1 MGLSNRDE
9 SRVPIRTSV
18 TKTPKRDTAALPA
31 RVQKAGLF
39 TAFAGMGGT
48 ASIVPALIPLA
59 AHNANNPLSEY
70 LGAVP
75 ALFFGLMTGVL
86 LSSLLLRMI
95 TAATILCAG
104 SLLQAAALIAI
115 AVAPDGAA
123 FTVSAVAAGMG
134 FGLCEA
140 SGSILARVLAGK
152 GTTGL
157 LAALTGTV
165 AVVAALGPLLIVTG
179 LLGGTAVP
187 LLAAAALGHVTTAAL
202 FLSTAKSGGG
212 APRAVDASSDPA
224 GTSRSA
230 LFLLLAPVSAALFLY
245 VGVET
250 VFAGWSAVIPAEALA
265 LDATAAAAGTSA
277 FWVLMAIGR
286 YSAWF
291 ILKSTVT
298 PSTLLVSACTLA
310 VAGFAVAGVLRQEHP
325 EAALMTTGM
334 AIACLGPMYSLIL
347 GIGLT
352 RVRVEDAKK
361 AVGLLVACGAAG
373 GACTPAALLA
383 FTPRPGNSGVF
394 LTAAALTAAI
404 ALLIVRPR
412 PKDIAPFHPTEP
424 ENKMAVLHDIEESLA
439 SKEPTAPPS
448 WTNAHLALVNENVV
462 LHSGAGVLQGAWHS
476 QDSDE
481 ILLVL
486 SGQCTVET
494 GEGALTAGAGQLI
507 RISAHEPHRVS
518 TGEETVLVAIEGSA
532 ALRTPLSGPVA

>member
-1 MGLSNRDE
+1 M
-9 SRVPIRTSV
+9 
-18 TKTPKRDTAALPA
+18 ALPG

-48 ASIVPALIPLA
+48 ASIIPAIIPLA
-59 AHNANNPLSEY
+59 AHNSSSPVSEY

-86 LSSLLLRMI
+86 LSSLLLRAV
-95 TAATILCAG
+95 TAAAILCAG

-115 AVAPDGAA
+115 AVASDGVA
-123 FTVSAVAAGMG
+123 FTISAVAAGMG

-165 AVVAALGPLLIVTG
+165 ALVAALGPLLIVTE
-179 LLGGTAVP
+179 LIGGTAAP

-202 FLSTAKSGGG
+202 FFFEAKTGVG
-212 APRAVDASSDPA
+212 APRAAGSLSDSA

-230 LFLLLAPVSAALFLY
+230 LFFMLAPVSAALFLY

-250 VFAGWSAVIPAEALA
+250 VFAGWSAVIPAEVLG
-265 LDATAAAAGTSA
+265 LDAITAAAGTSA
-277 FWVLMAIGR
+277 FWVLMAVGR
-286 YSAWF
+286 YTAWF
-291 ILKSTVT
+291 ILRSTVT
-298 PSTLLVSACTLA
+298 PSAVLVFTSTAAGAC
-310 VAGFAVAGVLRQEHP
+310 FAVAGVLRQAHP
-325 EAALMTTGM
+325 EAALMTTGV
-334 AIACLGPMYSLIL
+334 AIACLGPTYSLIL

-373 GACTPAALLA
+373 GACIPAAFLS
-383 FTPRPGNSGVF
+383 FTPRPGSSGVF
-394 LTAAALTAAI
+394 LAAAALTAAI
-404 ALLIVRPR
+404 VLLIVRPS
-412 PKDIAPFHPTEP
+412 PKDFAPTHIKEP
-424 ENKMAVLHDIEESLA
+424 ETKMAVLHDIEESLA

-486 SGQCTVET
+486 SGRCTVET
-494 GEGALTAGAGQLI
+494 AEGALTAGAGQLI